1 MTLLTKRLRTTLT
14 ILTRRIPWQYL
25 LAVTTGTLLL
35 AWLMYTPD
43 GLLGKADAIGYAVCH
58 RIDARSFHLGERQ
71 IPLCARCTGQ
81 YLGAMLGL
89 AYQLLLGR
97 RRTGTPH
104 WGVILVLGTFATAYA
119 VDGLN
124 SYLHLLP
131 DMSRFYIYEPNNTL
145 RLLTGTGLGLGISVA
160 LLPAFHQTMWKTWSR
175 RPVLEGFRSLMGL
188 LALAACVDLLVLTEN
203 PLILYPLTL
212 LSAAGVMVLLT
223 MVYSMVFVMVF
234 RVENR
239 FEHASQLA
247 FPLTAGFAIA
257 LLQIAAIA
265 YVRYLFTGTWGGF
278 HFG

>member
-1 MTLLTKRLRTTLT
+1 MTSPTKRFRSRLPALAQ
-14 ILTRRIPWQYL
+14 RIPWKYI

-35 AWLMYTPD
+35 AWLLYTPA

-58 RIDARSFHLGERQ
+58 RIDARSFHLGDRQ

-81 YLGAMLGL
+81 YLGALLGL
-89 AYQLLLGR
+89 IYQPLLGR
-97 RRTGTPH
+97 RRTGTPP
-104 WGVILVLGTFATAYA
+104 WGVIGVLGAFAAAYA

-124 SYLHLLP
+124 SYLHLMP
-131 DMSRFYIYEPNNTL
+131 NMSRFYIYAPNNTL

-175 RPVLEGFRSLMGL
+175 QPALAGFRSLAGL
-188 LALAACVDLLVLTEN
+188 LVLAAGVDLLVLTEN

-212 LSAAGVMVLLT
+212 LSAACVLVLLT

-239 FEHASQLA
+239 FERASQLV

-257 LLQIAAIA
+257 LLQIAALD
-265 YVRYLFTGTWGGF
+265 YLRYLFTGTWGGF
-278 HFG
+278 HF